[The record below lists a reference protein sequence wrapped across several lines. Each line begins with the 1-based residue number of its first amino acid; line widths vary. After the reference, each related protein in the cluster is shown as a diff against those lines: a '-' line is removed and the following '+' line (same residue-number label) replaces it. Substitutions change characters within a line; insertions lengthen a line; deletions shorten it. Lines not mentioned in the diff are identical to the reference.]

1 MDDTN
6 QKATKE
12 LADMIHFVAEDAV
25 GKAPYD
31 VTRNARV
38 TKVYKEGYVFDEY
51 ISGYDVNVDGRNYYL
66 AKERGKGVIAKENDI
81 VKLHFPCNNPNYMYM
96 SYAHDAEDFIVEYT
110 HTQYGHVWKYNN
122 GTKAVRIFGNTSPTS
137 LTFPATTNQFSETT
151 ITIDCE
157 EAGISVTSDENKK
170 YAYTVMCD
178 NSVWGTVDNY
188 NSSDWI
194 IVNLFNKNP
203 NTTSPVTKNVNI
215 RIVAE
220 RQL

>member
-1 MDDTN
+1 MDEDMN

-12 LADMIHFVAEDAV
+12 LADMIHFVADEAV
-25 GKAPYD
+25 DGANYD

-38 TKVYKEGYVFDEY
+38 TKVYYSDSFETIIG
-51 ISGYDVNVDGRNYYL
+51 GYDVNVDGRDYHIT
-66 AKERGKGVIAKENDI
+66 KERGKGVIAKENDI

-110 HTQYGHVWKYNN
+110 PTKSGHVWKYNN

-157 EAGISVTSDENKK
+157 EAGINVTSDENKK

-178 NSVWGTVDNY
+178 NSVLGTVDNY
-188 NSSDWI
+188 DSSDWLI
-194 IVNLFNKNP
+194 IHLFNKNP
-203 NTTSPVTKNVNI
+203 NTTSPVTKNVNV